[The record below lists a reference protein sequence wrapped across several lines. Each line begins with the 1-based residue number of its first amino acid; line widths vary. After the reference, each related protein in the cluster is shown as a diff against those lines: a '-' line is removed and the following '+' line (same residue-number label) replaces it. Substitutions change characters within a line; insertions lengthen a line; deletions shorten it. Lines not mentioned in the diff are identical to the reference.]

1 MPPEAPFVAQRLS
14 GAGRGTDLTQSCA
27 DAPNHTCRP
36 PCARRRAGKVYVTMM
51 RGPLIRIGVAM
62 LLFGGATR
70 AMAQESGGTAVRA
83 ADARV
88 YSAELGSYGVHIGLA
103 LPGKRV
109 RPFVLVGYERLG
121 TYLYDAEGLAGAGR
135 TQQALNL
142 EVGARIVDFT
152 ELDLLVG
159 VRGSLGIAESST
171 DRAGA
176 PFPMAALV
184 LTLRN

>member
-1 MPPEAPFVAQRLS
+1 MLVFIPPRW
-14 GAGRGTDLTQSCA
+14 
-27 DAPNHTCRP
+27 
-36 PCARRRAGKVYVTMM
+36 ART
-51 RGPLIRIGVAM
+51 GV
-62 LLFGGATR
+62 
-70 AMAQESGGTAVRA
+70 Q
-83 ADARV
+83 
-88 YSAELGSYGVHIGLA
+88 IGLA